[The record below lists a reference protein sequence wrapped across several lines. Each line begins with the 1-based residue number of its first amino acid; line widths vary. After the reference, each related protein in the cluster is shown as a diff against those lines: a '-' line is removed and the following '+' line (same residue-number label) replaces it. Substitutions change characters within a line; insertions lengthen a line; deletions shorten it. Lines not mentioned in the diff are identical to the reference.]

1 MHPSSGGLKVQLH
14 DGSEHQVPGFYFENH
29 DSEGDGPE
37 SLHAF
42 IHGCLGE
49 QFTNAADVLLRKKA
63 CTAMRCSDLLL
74 DLLTAQ
80 ISVSVSSSTTPRDCI
95 DCSRLPAEKINTL
108 KVCWGM
114 THGTVH
120 GHDMQPKRARQ

>member
-1 MHPSSGGLKVQLH
+1 MLLCSHLFLG
-14 DGSEHQVPGFYFENH
+14 
-29 DSEGDGPE
+29 
-37 SLHAF
+37 
-42 IHGCLGE
+42 LGE
-49 QFTNAADVLLRKKA
+49 PFTNAADVLLGKKA

-80 ISVSVSSSTTPRDCI
+80 ISVSVSSSTTPQDCI

-120 GHDMQPKRARQ
+120 GHNMQLKRARQ